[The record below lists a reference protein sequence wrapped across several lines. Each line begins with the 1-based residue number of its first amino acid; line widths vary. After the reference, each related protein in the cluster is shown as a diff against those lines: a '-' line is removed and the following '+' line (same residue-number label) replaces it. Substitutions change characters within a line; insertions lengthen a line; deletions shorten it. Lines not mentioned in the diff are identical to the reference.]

1 MLCPTNGLHQP
12 EHWPRLLHVVISGF
26 PAAEEGQPNAQA
38 LSKPPQA
45 SHVLTNHW
53 PKPAIGTKL
62 KPKDC
67 RIKLYLLMAGA
78 TKYCG
83 QIFFSVFL
91 DRCEFLVN
99 T

>member
-12 EHWPRLLHVVISGF
+12 EHWPRLLHVVIPGF

-67 RIKLYLLMAGA
+67 RIIWASSFIGFPDEEEMDEAG
-78 TKYCG
+78 
-83 QIFFSVFL
+83 SW
-91 DRCEFLVN
+91 R
-99 T
+99 